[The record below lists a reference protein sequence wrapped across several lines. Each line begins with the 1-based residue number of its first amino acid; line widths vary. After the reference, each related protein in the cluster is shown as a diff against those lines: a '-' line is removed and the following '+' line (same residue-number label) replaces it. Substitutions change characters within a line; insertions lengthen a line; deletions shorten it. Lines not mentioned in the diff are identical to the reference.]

1 MSSDIFREIPPKTEV
16 EEWLTLIKIY
26 GFSDCHTITEEAF
39 PWTAFDQ
46 LLLKAEPY
54 YFPCKA
60 KKFIHKSDM
69 QIKNA
74 ITVLRQI
81 VRPYGYTFRT
91 HERVAHGKKYY
102 EYFLTPDLTCL
113 PSKPLTNIL
122 TFD

>member
-1 MSSDIFREIPPKTEV
+1 MSSDIFREIPSKTEV
-16 EEWLTLIKIY
+16 EEWLALIKIY
-26 GFSDCHTITEEAF
+26 GLSDSHTITEGTF
-39 PWTAFDQ
+39 QWTAFDE

-60 KKFIHKSDM
+60 MKFLHKSDM
-69 QIKNA
+69 QMKDA

-81 VRPYGYTFRT
+81 VRPFGYTFRT

-102 EYFLTPDLTCL
+102 EYFLAADLTSL
-113 PSKPLTNIL
+113 PSKPVTNIL